1 MKVLAFSK
9 KKRGKTSFFI
19 YASRQRHVSQSSLF
33 TLFFF
38 FGSLFVDEL
47 YGSCKSS
54 TERSFFFLFCQRRT
68 VFVFPH
74 RFSTRFVSLF
84 GCCSG
89 HVPLYGPGGNTAV
102 FFFSLPAFFFFET
115 PFLFSLSY
123 RDPCRF
129 YFYFC
134 KLAYSSPPVC
144 FRIRRKILSKQQTQ
158 SAAWPFFPPLFVRVC
173 VFQLAGALLFL
184 FSLFLSA
191 FFYLFHFLLLIME
204 LSSSASCNAFT
215 PPQAHPR
222 STSACLSLSLFI
234 CDLESS

>member
-1 MKVLAFSK
+1 MNF
-9 KKRGKTSFFI
+9 TD
-19 YASRQRHVSQSSLF
+19 HVR
-33 TLFFF
+33 
-38 FGSLFVDEL
+38 V
-47 YGSCKSS
+47 
-54 TERSFFFLFCQRRT
+54 RRNVPFFFLFCQRRT

-234 CDLESS
+234 CDLESSWTAFE

>member
-1 MKVLAFSK
+1 MNFTDHVRFRRNVPFFFCFANDGRSSCSPTGSVRVLLVYLVVVVAMCRCMVLVATK
-9 KKRGKTSFFI
+9 
-19 YASRQRHVSQSSLF
+19 
-33 TLFFF
+33 LFFF
-38 FGSLFVDEL
+38 FIDL
-47 YGSCKSS
+47 
-54 TERSFFFLFCQRRT
+54 RS
-68 VFVFPH
+68 
-74 RFSTRFVSLF
+74 
-84 GCCSG
+84 
-89 HVPLYGPGGNTAV
+89 
-102 FFFSLPAFFFFET
+102 FFFET

-215 PPQAHPR
+215 PPQAHPI
-222 STSACLSLSLFI
+222 STSACRSLSRFI